1 MNEEKDTLPPALE
14 QLLAGQFI
22 DLYGDFGE
30 VAFRPKQLKALLLD
44 AYDLG
49 IATSREES
57 REETNL
63 VTDAVE
69 AVAERQMNNSADA
82 AVFAVLS
89 TLGVAEV
96 EINFDRVRTL
106 IANHVMT
113 KSYLPNGNVA
123 FKLDYI

>member
-1 MNEEKDTLPPALE
+1 MSEEKDTLPPALE
-14 QLLAGQFI
+14 QLLDSQFV
-22 DLYGDFGE
+22 DGWRSLGE
-30 VAFRPKQLKALLLD
+30 VSCTPSELEEFMVA

-89 TLGVAEV
+89 TLGVVEV
-96 EINFDRVRTL
+96 EIDFDRVRTL

-113 KSYLPNGNVA
+113 KSYLPNGNVT

>member
-14 QLLAGQFI
+14 QLLAGQFV
-22 DLYGDFGE
+22 DLHGDFGE
-30 VAFRPKQLKALLLD
+30 VAFTPSQVKGLLLA

-49 IATSREES
+49 TATS

-89 TLGVAEV
+89 TLGVVEV

-113 KSYLPNGNVA
+113 KSYLPNGNVK